1 LNFLTKIKKKGI
13 LKINKTNFFRIW
25 KTSLQKSIKFKTLTI
40 LFYFYFL
47 FDDEPLQTVF
57 YKFVKVKKLESIS
70 NFCLIFFYFEKAF
83 AFFHF
88 LFVFLF
94 CLFGIQKKKQIKEN
108 KASKNSKILKK
119 RLQVKI
125 QKKFFKNYLRFLK
138 INFELYF
145 FG

>member
-70 NFCLIFFYFEKAF
+70 NFRLIFFYFEKAF
-83 AFFHF
+83 AFFYF